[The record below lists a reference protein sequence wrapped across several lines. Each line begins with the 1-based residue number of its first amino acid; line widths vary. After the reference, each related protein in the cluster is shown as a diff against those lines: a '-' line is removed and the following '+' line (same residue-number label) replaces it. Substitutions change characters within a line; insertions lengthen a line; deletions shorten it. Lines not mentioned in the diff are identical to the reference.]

1 MKRWYLGIT
10 AIAIMFLAQTAQAH
24 ISAVHEASWST
35 GLAHPFTGLDHMLA
49 MLAIGLWAAQGHG
62 ARRWII
68 PLTFMAAMIVG
79 ASLSWA
85 GIGLPLVE
93 TGIASSILIL
103 GLLIAS
109 TARLSLTLS
118 LMLVAIFAVF
128 HGQAHASELPQTAS
142 ALLYGA
148 GFLFATALLHALG
161 FTMGALIRQV
171 ANPFWFRTLGGGIAV
186 AGLVFCVAV

>member
-1 MKRWYLGIT
+1 MKRWHLSMT
-10 AIAIMFLAQTAQAH
+10 AIAMMFLAQTAQAH
-24 ISAVHEASWST
+24 ISAMHDASWGT

-85 GIGLPLVE
+85 GIGFPLVE
-93 TGIASSILIL
+93 AGIASSVLVL

-109 TARLSLTLS
+109 AARLSLMLS
-118 LMLVAIFAVF
+118 LMLVAVFAAF
-128 HGQAHASELPQTAS
+128 HGHAHASELPQA
-142 ALLYGA
+142 ALALSYGA
-148 GFLFATALLHALG
+148 GFLCATALLHGLG
-161 FTMGALIRQV
+161 FAIGALMQRTV
-171 ANPFWFRTLGGGIAV
+171 NPFWFRTLGGGIAV
-186 AGLVFCVAV
+186 AGLVLWVAV